1 MQKKL
6 PIGIENFEDMIK
18 ENYYYVDKTGL
29 LKQLLNEHGLVN
41 LFTRPRR
48 FGKSLNMSMLK
59 YFFEIGNDQAIFE
72 GLEISKDKELC
83 DQYQGKFPVIS
94 VSLKG
99 AKAGNYEDA
108 KAMMKYFMTDNQV
121 IHEEEKLQDGVWV
134 RMISPTQEECEEI
147 ADVLNVDIDDIK
159 AALDEEESSRIELQ
173 DGYTLILVDVP
184 TTEIRHD
191 KQSYTTIPL
200 GIILTQ
206 DVIVTV
212 CTEDT
217 PVLKNFVINRV
228 KEFSTKKRLRFVYQ
242 ILYRTATIYQ
252 TNLRIIDK
260 RRTEIEER
268 IGQHTE
274 DVDLIDLHE
283 LESTLV
289 YFATSLR
296 ANGVVLDRLTRYKRL
311 EQYPEDT
318 ELLGDVIVENQQAI
332 EMTSIYRDIIN
343 GTRELM
349 SSVIDNRLNN
359 VMKYLTSITI
369 VMAIPTVIS
378 GIYGMN
384 VDERWM
390 PFANTPHGFLLICVL
405 TLLICIITMLILRK
419 KKML

>member
-1 MQKKL
+1 
-6 PIGIENFEDMIK
+6 
-18 ENYYYVDKTGL
+18 
-29 LKQLLNEHGLVN
+29 
-41 LFTRPRR
+41 
-48 FGKSLNMSMLK
+48 
-59 YFFEIGNDQAIFE
+59 
-72 GLEISKDKELC
+72 
-83 DQYQGKFPVIS
+83 
-94 VSLKG
+94 
-99 AKAGNYEDA
+99 
-108 KAMMKYFMTDNQV
+108 MTDNQV
-121 IHEEEKLQDGVWV
+121 IHEEERLQGGVWV
-134 RMISPTQEECEEI
+134 QMISPSQQECESLAET
-147 ADVLNVDIDDIK
+147 LNVDIDDIK

-173 DGYTLILVDVP
+173 DGYTLILVDIP

-206 DVIVTV
+206 DIIVTV

-217 PVLKNFVINRV
+217 PVLKNFVQNRV

-252 TNLRIIDK
+252 MNLRIIDK

-268 IGQHTE
+268 IGEHTE

-311 EQYPEDT
+311 EQYPEDK

-390 PFANTPHGFLLICVL
+390 PFADTPHGFLIICVL
-405 TLLICIITMLILRK
+405 TLLICIITMFVLRK

>member
-1 MQKKL
+1 
-6 PIGIENFEDMIK
+6 MI
-18 ENYYYVDKTGL
+18 
-29 LKQLLNEHGLVN
+29 
-41 LFTRPRR
+41 R
-48 FGKSLNMSMLK
+48 
-59 YFFEIGNDQAIFE
+59 
-72 GLEISKDKELC
+72 
-83 DQYQGKFPVIS
+83 
-94 VSLKG
+94 
-99 AKAGNYEDA
+99 
-108 KAMMKYFMTDNQV
+108 YFMTDNQV
-121 IHEEEKLQDGVWV
+121 IHEAGRLGGGVWV
-134 RMISPTQEECEEI
+134 QMIDPSEDECEKLSGEL
-147 ADVLNVDIDDIK
+147 DVDIDDVK

-173 DGYTLILVDVP
+173 DGYTLILVDIP
-184 TTEIRHD
+184 TTEIRHE
-191 KQSYTTIPL
+191 KQMYTTIPL

-217 PVLKNFVINRV
+217 QVLRNFVENRV

-242 ILYRTATIYQ
+242 ILYRTAAIYQ
-252 TNLRIIDK
+252 MDLRVIDK
-260 RRTEIEER
+260 KRTEIEER
-268 IGQHTE
+268 IGDHTK

-311 EQYPEDT
+311 EQYPEDK
-318 ELLGDVIVENQQAI
+318 ELLGDVIVENRQAI

-349 SSVIDNRLNN
+349 SAVLDNRLNN
-359 VMKYLTSITI
+359 VMKYLTSITM

-390 PFANTPHGFLLICVL
+390 PLSDTPYGFLIICGITVI
-405 TLLICIITMLILRK
+405 ICIATMIFLRK

>member
-1 MQKKL
+1 
-6 PIGIENFEDMIK
+6 
-18 ENYYYVDKTGL
+18 
-29 LKQLLNEHGLVN
+29 
-41 LFTRPRR
+41 
-48 FGKSLNMSMLK
+48 
-59 YFFEIGNDQAIFE
+59 
-72 GLEISKDKELC
+72 
-83 DQYQGKFPVIS
+83 
-94 VSLKG
+94 
-99 AKAGNYEDA
+99 
-108 KAMMKYFMTDNQV
+108 MMKYFMTDNQV

-173 DGYTLILVDVP
+173 DGYTLILVDIP
-184 TTEIRHD
+184 TVEIRHE

-212 CTEDT
+212 CTDDT
-217 PVLKNFVINRV
+217 PVLQNFVNNRV
-228 KEFSTKKRLRFVYQ
+228 KEFSTKKKMRFVYQ
-242 ILYRTATIYQ
+242 ILFRTATNYQ
-252 TNLRIIDK
+252 MNLRVIDK
-260 RRTEIEER
+260 KRTEIEER
-268 IGQHTE
+268 IGKNTE
-274 DVDLIDLHE
+274 DIDLIDLHE

-311 EQYPEDT
+311 EQYPEDK
-318 ELLGDVIVENQQAI
+318 ELLGDVIVENRQAI